1 MDIEAMHKL
10 FRELGQQMGLQNVRA
25 IIPEEIDILLNTSIS
40 DYVNNIIQTNVNNV
54 TDKVTGDNAKVSQI
68 NALHTLYKRI
78 DLNLCR
84 DNTFTELYLELLESD
99 KHLGIM
105 NKCIADL
112 PNYLFIVD
120 FAINYIN
127 SEIGFIPSYEEEGY
141 YLLDLDK
148 DGNVLNRSYFFYTKL
163 KNAEVYDVSEVTG
176 ITELLTFDEASGW
189 LYDTNTNK
197 VLTIDED
204 GHWALKSPHPD
215 NVRVIKYL
223 KNLIREVCVVS
234 GDYTRWFPVRI
245 INDADI
251 AKTLNDSCIKPKL
264 ATPIITISN
273 NDNFVNLYIDKF
285 KQVGVSNAFTLKGG
299 LIPYKLRMQYIA
311 KPATVHFSSTPTECV
326 DCDLPEFTHVTIV
339 KNAVDLFIKA
349 INKEKFK
356 DNTINPYSNQ

>member
-1 MDIEAMHKL
+1 MHKL

-40 DYVNNIIQTNVNNV
+40 DYVNNIIQSNVNNV

-68 NALHTLYKRI
+68 NALHTLYKRA

-105 NKCIADL
+105 SKCIADL
-112 PNYLFIVD
+112 PNYLFIID

-127 SEIGFIPSYEEEGY
+127 SDTGFVPSYEEEGY
-141 YLLDLDK
+141 YLLDLDSK
-148 DGNVLNRSYFFYTKL
+148 EGLLNRSYFYSHKL
-163 KNAEVYDVSEVTG
+163 KDGEIYDTSEVTG
-176 ITELLTFDEASGW
+176 ITQPLTFDEANER
-189 LYDTNTNK
+189 LYDADTDMYLRVADNNWL
-197 VLTIDED
+197 LTTPSIYNEN
-204 GHWALKSPHPD
+204 P
-215 NVRVIKYL
+215 VKYL
-223 KNLIREVCVVS
+223 KNTIREVCSVS
-234 GDYTRWFPVRI
+234 GEHTRWFPVRL
-245 INDADI
+245 INDANV
-251 AKTLNDSCIKPKL
+251 ANTLNDSCLKPKL
-264 ATPIITISN
+264 TTPIITISN

-285 KQVGVSNAFTLKGG
+285 RQVGVSNAFTLKGE

-311 KPATVHFSSTPTECV
+311 KPATVHFSSTPAKCI